1 MMVRCRCNGTQRFYS
16 STCPDFATHGVWA
29 ELPPFSDP
37 TMRDAA
43 AFHEEWKDRSIGWT
57 PVAMQPK
64 PHPVGETVDFG
75 KHPDAF
81 RRTWPES
88 NAEHVYVPPVAPRV
102 RMVVPPPGKVPAN
115 AQRVAQRLSEA
126 GFEVRLTYGVS
137 GEDRFDPDRGVCGV
151 CGKVVGIVAE
161 GGLRSHLPKER
172 VECPGSGSIPEE
184 AKKSKGKCLGC
195 YKEKPLDENGK
206 VKRHDVACNGAEPI
220 ETIKGKA
227 LPPSESLAVRVKR
240 FGAACWVDGA
250 YEMGGII
257 EERHIILLG
266 WAEFNAKVSEACER
280 AGGSEYVLPLSAE
293 NGKSA
298 TADAKNATSNTN

>member
-1 MMVRCRCNGTQRFYS
+1 MVE
-16 STCPDFATHGVWA
+16 V
-29 ELPPFSDP
+29 E
-37 TMRDAA
+37 DA
-43 AFHEEWKDRSIGWT
+43 DT
-57 PVAMQPK
+57 PR
-64 PHPVGETVDFG
+64 HL
-75 KHPDAF
+75 DAF
-81 RRTWPES
+81 KRKWGAGPTKT
-88 NAEHVYVPPVAPRV
+88 AYVPPVAPRV
-102 RMVVPPPGKVPAN
+102 HMAVPPPGKVPAN

-172 VECPGSGSIPEE
+172 VKCPGSGSIPEE

-206 VKRHDVACNGAEPI
+206 IKSHDVACNGAEPI
-220 ETIKGKA
+220 ELIKGKA

-240 FGAACWVDGA
+240 FGAACWIDGA
-250 YEMGGII
+250 YEMGGVI
-257 EERHIILLG
+257 EGKYIVLLG

-280 AGGSEYVLPLSAE
+280 ARGSEYVLPLGAE
-293 NGKSA
+293 SGKSA
-298 TADAKNATSNTN
+298 TADAQNATSPTN